1 LATRAGTLPRVRV
14 DGAYTGGVTGPE
26 SKPRS
31 AYRREDD
38 CWLIE
43 LRLRELR
50 QLFHHLDPAP
60 FREKDLDP
68 AAEAYI
74 EDAVREIGAGQRAR
88 LVIHVPEPD
97 FSSDEARSL
106 PESIANYFGYRAQ
119 QAGIELGR
127 MMRRALV
134 NLAIGLLFLA
144 ACLWL
149 RRTLLAAGAY
159 ELLAEGLLIIGW
171 VALWRP
177 VEMFLYDWWPLLR
190 QQRRLQ
196 AVARMPVVLSRAVV
210 PHPPSAHDSVTSAR
224 AN

>member
-1 LATRAGTLPRVRV
+1 
-14 DGAYTGGVTGPE
+14 VTTSG
-26 SKPRS
+26 SKQHS
-31 AYRREDD
+31 AYRREDG

-43 LRLRELR
+43 LRLREVR
-50 QLFHHLDPAP
+50 QLFNHLDPAP

-88 LVIHVPEPD
+88 LVIHLPEPD

-106 PESIANYFGYRAQ
+106 RESIANYFGYRAQ

-127 MMRRALV
+127 LMRRALV

-177 VEMFLYDWWPLLR
+177 VEMFLYDWWPLLMR
-190 QQRRLQ
+190 QRRFE
-196 AVARMPVVLSRAVV
+196 AVARMRVVLSSAEPV
-210 PHPPSAHDSVTSAR
+210 PARDVHDSVTSAHLS
-224 AN
+224 

>member
-1 LATRAGTLPRVRV
+1 MNRSG
-14 DGAYTGGVTGPE
+14 

-31 AYRREDD
+31 AYRREGGY
-38 CWLIE
+38 WLIE
-43 LRLRELR
+43 LRLREVR

-88 LVIHVPEPD
+88 IVIHLPEVELATGD
-97 FSSDEARSL
+97 ARSL
-106 PESIANYFGYRAQ
+106 PESIAHYFCYRAQ
-119 QAGIELGR
+119 QTRVELGR
-127 MMRRALV
+127 LMRRALI

-144 ACLWL
+144 ACLAL
-149 RRTLLAAGAY
+149 RRSLLAAGSH

-190 QQRRLQ
+190 RQRRFQ
-196 AVARMPVVLSRAVV
+196 SIARMPVVFGQAVM
-210 PHPPSAHDSVTSAR
+210 PPSAAVRDPVTADR
-224 AN
+224 GD